1 MSIVQVMFYA
11 VNFWLVTYKFEALDI
26 GGSMQIHAYGAYFG
40 LACSWI
46 ATKPIHRSGHEKA
59 VSNVVSDLFSMI
71 GTLFLWLCWP
81 SFNSALAPAQ
91 TQQRCIINTFL
102 SITGSCIS
110 TFMFSWAFRKG
121 KFGIIDVQNATLA
134 GGVGVGSA
142 ADLVIAPGGALGVGL
157 TAGLISTFGFNYLQP
172 FLSKYIGLHDT
183 CGVHNLHGM
192 PGVLAGIV
200 SIIATGIYYDTQNG
214 MELFKHGNL
223 QPLMQMAA
231 LGTSIGIGLGA
242 GSIAGL
248 LLRFLPHPKYAFED
262 LEFWALEENEESNT
276 KK

>member
-1 MSIVQVMFYA
+1 
-11 VNFWLVTYKFEALDI
+11 
-26 GGSMQIHAYGAYFG
+26 
-40 LACSWI
+40 
-46 ATKPIHRSGHEKA
+46 
-59 VSNVVSDLFSMI
+59 
-71 GTLFLWLCWP
+71 
-81 SFNSALAPAQ
+81 
-91 TQQRCIINTFL
+91 
-102 SITGSCIS
+102 
-110 TFMFSWAFRKG
+110 MFSWAFRKG